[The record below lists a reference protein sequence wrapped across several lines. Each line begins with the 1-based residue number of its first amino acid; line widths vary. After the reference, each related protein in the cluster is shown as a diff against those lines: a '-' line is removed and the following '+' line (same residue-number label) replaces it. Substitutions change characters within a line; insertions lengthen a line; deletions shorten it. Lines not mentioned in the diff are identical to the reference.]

1 MAMPR
6 GMCINTPVR
15 TLREDGYELRHVCFP
30 RKRSGP
36 EAGSNRRGGVSN
48 SGRDG
53 RGSGRVASVDYPSCS
68 ALVWF
73 FFTVVCDVACMAAT
87 TLLGFLSDQSVRGEL
102 HWKRLLLFLMV
113 LSAGCLVT
121 AICHVPGAFLQ
132 MTQRLPHAP
141 QTVTPEV
148 TTPSPYPQEP
158 TRLGRS
164 AFCWVA
170 KAVMNRPAQ
179 ELPSEF
185 YGTVTSPK
193 G

>member
-1 MAMPR
+1 MSFDTFVSRVSA
-6 GMCINTPVR
+6 
-15 TLREDGYELRHVCFP
+15 
-30 RKRSGP
+30 
-36 EAGSNRRGGVSN
+36 AGLKLAVIGGVALAILVGMAGDLAAWPVSIIPL
-48 SGRDG
+48 
-53 RGSGRVASVDYPSCS
+53 VPP
-68 ALVWF
+68 LVWF
-73 FFTVVCDVACMAAT
+73 FFTVVCAVTCMAAT